1 MFFFFSV
8 DPNSRP
14 LGLLEQLVC
23 AVYSPYRMVKYVKFK
38 VNHSKTISTAM
49 IREALLRLKNRH
61 TQLNLCIED
70 REGQLWFVPYRVYKE
85 EDEVPYKEILS
96 TNWASELE
104 NLATIEHRLCDDL
117 LWKVTRL
124 VNPKLSSASFRE
136 EMFIFEMDH
145 VIMDG
150 ISAHHLIMEFKE
162 FLCQVLQE
170 GEEDHKGFQF
180 LPDTLLPS
188 LDEYVQSMNTL
199 TFSQKLVINLVRLLP
214 TFALKC
220 LFRNILQYLARDSPK
235 NRDVT
240 DIFAKFQHHI
250 TDRSSKDS
258 RTHIIPLDIPA
269 VNVSNLLRQCRA
281 HGTTIYGILSAA
293 SAQALDLTMK
303 DCFQTSITSIE
314 SNPLGRLKTTLD
326 LRRYFPDVPPSY
338 LSMFISPIHQYIDVP
353 VRDGEG
359 FPIWKFA
366 KESSD
371 DIHHKV
377 KQRTCLAV
385 ANVAVKFGK
394 FLGMSPRTTFL
405 FC

>member
-1 MFFFFSV
+1 
-8 DPNSRP
+8 
-14 LGLLEQLVC
+14 
-23 AVYSPYRMVKYVKFK
+23 
-38 VNHSKTISTAM
+38 M

-85 EDEVPYKEILS
+85 EDEVPYKEVHS
-96 TNWASELE
+96 TNWISELE
-104 NLATIEHRLCDDL
+104 NLATLEHRLCDDL

-124 VNPKLSSASFRE
+124 INTKPDNASVRE

-170 GEEDHKGFQF
+170 GEEDHKGFQY

-188 LDEYVQSMNTL
+188 LDEYVQSMNIL
-199 TFSQKLVINLVRLLP
+199 TFSQKLAINLVRLLP
-214 TFALKC
+214 TFVLKY
-220 LFRNILQYLARDSPK
+220 LFRNILQYLARDSPP

-240 DIFAKFQHHI
+240 EIFAKFQHDI
-250 TDRSSKDS
+250 ADRSSKDS

-269 VNVSNLLRQCRA
+269 VDVSNLLRQCRS
-281 HGTTIYGILSAA
+281 HGTTIYGILSAS
-293 SAQALDLTMK
+293 SAQALDFTME
-303 DCFQTSITSIE
+303 DCFGTSITSID

-338 LSMFISPIHQYIDVP
+338 LSMFVSPIHQYIDVT
-353 VRDGEG
+353 RKDAEA
-359 FPIWKFA
+359 FPIWQFA
-366 KESSD
+366 KQSSD
-371 DIHHKV
+371 DIHQKV

-385 ANVAVKFGK
+385 ANVALKFGK
-394 FLGMSPRTTFL
+394 FLGMSLRTSLGDLKVYSFHFTCIQWNDAFYDNTM
-405 FC
+405 